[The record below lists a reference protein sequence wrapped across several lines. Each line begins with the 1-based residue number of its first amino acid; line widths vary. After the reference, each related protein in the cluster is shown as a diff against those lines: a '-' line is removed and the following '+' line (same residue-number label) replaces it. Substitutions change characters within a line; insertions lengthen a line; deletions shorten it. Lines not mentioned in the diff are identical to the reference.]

1 MKKNFNKLNNSI
13 IKCIKCKRL
22 VNFRTKISIQK
33 RKQFINEKYWG
44 KPITGYGDTDG
55 KITLSM
61 GSTVTR
67 SLAEGRYL
75 YDINVSSG
83 STFFKVIEGNV
94 LVRTGIST

>member
-44 KPITGYGDTDG
+44 KPITGYGDTNG
-55 KITLSM
+55 KILLV
-61 GSTVTR
+61 G
-67 SLAEGRYL
+67 LAPAAHG
-75 YDINVSSG
+75 
-83 STFFKVIEGNV
+83 GN
-94 LVRTGIST
+94 RTGRFLQAINRRIFYTSVYTK

>member
-1 MKKNFNKLNNSI
+1 MKKSAIGTANTFGVSL
-13 IKCIKCKRL
+13 
-22 VNFRTKISIQK
+22 
-33 RKQFINEKYWG
+33 G
-44 KPITGYGDTDG
+44 ATDG